1 MPLEKNKNELW
12 FREELFSAVAQSI
25 KVSKVLCKKITKD
38 ARGKKLQELLIL
50 ATPRFGKMLTLDGKV
65 QLTEA
70 DEKYYHEPLV
80 HCALFFIKIPKAY

>member
-12 FREELFSAVAQSI
+12 FREELFPDVAQSI
-25 KVSKVLCKKITKD
+25 KVSKVLCRKITKD

-50 ATPRFGKMLTLDGKV
+50 DTPRFGKMLTLDGAV

-70 DEKYYHEPLV
+70 DEKY
-80 HCALFFIKIPKAY
+80 